1 MQWNLVWKEGAFDPS
16 EKFAV
21 KLRLKYLANLD
32 THITIRFPA
41 ITITGLFCVPKM
53 SCIISYGC
61 SVHVPLVHTVLLLK
75 QPRVALSLDFFRP
88 PHAPSLWC
96 INPVLFL
103 YQNIKSLLEE
113 NMLKMWMVHC
123 LTSHAVFGS
132 LRVTVITA
140 AFKSACCQRI
150 SHRPLWKPTLRSEL
164 EL

>member
-1 MQWNLVWKEGAFDPS
+1 MQWNLVWKEGAFEPS
-16 EKFAV
+16 GKFAV
-21 KLRLKYLANLD
+21 KLRLKYSADLD
-32 THITIRFPA
+32 TCITIRFPA

-53 SCIISYGC
+53 SCIISCGC
-61 SVHVPLVHTVLLLK
+61 SVYVPLVHTVLLLK
-75 QPRVALSLDFFRP
+75 QPRVALSLDFLPP

-96 INPVLFL
+96 INPVLLL

-113 NMLKMWMVHC
+113 NMLKIWMVHC
-123 LTSHAVFGS
+123 LTPHVVFGS

-140 AFKSACCQRI
+140 AFKSACCHRI